1 MDEARQELVLV
12 LKQGDLQESCDSMEK
27 FAISNDQ
34 EFLEILYNYALNPN
48 IKDRERKIVQLGRKE
63 LENKVYS
70 LSVANRM
77 VASFQREAISSRLSK
92 DTSVLY
98 NSLKDYIIKNIPLGT
113 PRVAGI
119 NAGYDL

>member
-1 MDEARQELVLV
+1 
-12 LKQGDLQESCDSMEK
+12 MEK

-98 NSLKDYIIKNIPLGT
+98 NSLKDYISKNIPLGT
-113 PRVAGI
+113 PRVAWI